1 MQLKIKDFEGKE
13 VNISPSV
20 GLYRVKDYMGKQLY
34 GLAIL
39 LDRVDAQGQ
48 NAEPYGVLTK
58 SFGEFIGQKNCAYI
72 DTHNNPFAEQLLE
85 AGIAEQTPF
94 DKQSGFYRYPLWHFK
109 ESFLQEV
116 GGAAYLVYC
125 DTFDAYMPKPRN
137 TQEDAEKMDAFRE
150 QSAPFYIVDHDDGTF
165 SLCLPFSFCD
175 DAITENC
182 QKAFDAYAESI
193 GIPAIDSRGFHTYGN
208 GYEWEEVFR
217 QAFQNDSKLQEICFD
232 SEAGGF
238 FCNADSLE
246 VLTDLGCRFHEICK
260 DPEQF
265 AALIP
270 AAMAVAE
277 KRLTWEKADFS
288 DYATIRDF
296 LQENPTAAVTFHSTE
311 GYTHLGPKDIRRML
325 VDESS
330 AIQVGSKLT
339 TANWILDQELGL
351 GERNAADPN
360 LLKIETADYSVQ
372 FTSVSTMGGM

>member
-1 MQLKIKDFEGKE
+1 MLFKIKDFEGKE

-72 DTHNNPFAEQLLE
+72 DTNNNPFAEQLLE

-94 DKQSGFYRYPLWHFK
+94 DKQSGFCRYPLWHFK

-125 DTFDAYMPKPRN
+125 DTFNAYMPKPRN
-137 TQEDAEKMDAFRE
+137 TQEEAAKMDAFRE
-150 QSAPFYIVDHDDGTF
+150 QAAPFYIVDHDDGTF
-165 SLCLPFSFCD
+165 SLCFPFSLCGHAMVD
-175 DAITENC
+175 NC
-182 QKAFDAYAESI
+182 QKAFDAYAQSI
-193 GIPAIDSRGFHTYGN
+193 GLPAIDSRGFHTFGN
-208 GYEWEEVFR
+208 GYEWEEIFR
-217 QAFQNDSKLQEICFD
+217 QAFQNDPKLQEIRFD

-238 FCNADSLE
+238 FCYADSLE
-246 VLTDLGCRFHEICK
+246 VLTDLGSRFCEICK
-260 DPEQF
+260 NPEQF

-270 AAMAVAE
+270 TAVAVAE
-277 KRLTWEKADFS
+277 NRFVWKKADLS
-288 DYATIRDF
+288 GYTTVRDF
-296 LQENPTAAVTFHSTE
+296 LQKNPANGITIHTTE
-311 GYTHLGPKDIRRML
+311 GYTELGPKDIRRML

-330 AIQVGSKLT
+330 LVSVGDGEFPARWL
-339 TANWILDQELGL
+339 LEQELGR
-351 GERNAADPN
+351 GEQNVANPN
-360 LLKIETADYSVQ
+360 LLKIETAGYSAR
-372 FTSVSTMGGM
+372 FTPVMSM